1 MREVLAQEGP
11 FRERF
16 VREIAPRGAGT
27 LVRAIAN
34 AQAAGRLRSDLDPK
48 LAALSLVSMALFP
61 FLALPIA
68 RDVFGLRLDGD
79 DLERLI
85 EHTERMF
92 LLGAEA

>member
-1 MREVLAQEGP
+1 VREVLAEEGP

-27 LVRAIAN
+27 LVRAIEHE
-34 AQAAGRLRSDLDPK
+34 QAAGRLRADLHPK
-48 LAALSLVSMALFP
+48 LAALSLVSMSLFP

-68 RDVFGLRLDGD
+68 TEVFGLQLDGA

-85 EHTERMF
+85 EHTEQMF
-92 LLGAEA
+92 LHGAEA